1 MTVFPSSFNN
11 EEVCT
16 CPQASVPEQ
25 FTSVPWN
32 SYNRDMLKA
41 LYRFAPISMHCNK
54 TSGVSFQVR
63 QCDRE
68 WWVTAGTQRL
78 LIPYPVPSKPHW
90 CLNLQSQVCPDPEE
104 DPRRVEEGHP
114 EPQTRSTHMRWGK

>member
-1 MTVFPSSFNN
+1 MEEVTQGQLLEAMLGLPPSAISLNQVTVFPSSFNN

-54 TSGVSFQVR
+54 TSAVRFQV
-63 QCDRE
+63 
-68 WWVTAGTQRL
+68 
-78 LIPYPVPSKPHW
+78 
-90 CLNLQSQVCPDPEE
+90 
-104 DPRRVEEGHP
+104 
-114 EPQTRSTHMRWGK
+114 